1 MKSTKQLFIIR
12 NLILVTFILFLIINF
27 IFDFSFINDQF
38 DKRGKEFISNYIVP
52 HKNISELEVTIK
64 DLKKE
69 RNMFESQKNLFE
81 NAYID
86 LHEDSV
92 ELEYN
97 SLILEK
103 ILLQFDPYE
112 FDMNLKKEDSKLE
125 YSYNSSHSFKKNG
138 VEVKIFS
145 PTKNIFLYG
154 ISNKYPG
161 SGYLEIYNNKLI
173 LTTASGLIAFSN
185 SSVDKFTND
194 VSFEQIKTNI
204 NEFINEEQFKKSRIH
219 DFDWLEGGWFSV
231 KDVQIF
237 GENIYLS
244 YTREVKEDCWNT
256 SLVHGK
262 MNYNYIHFENLFTS
276 KECVHFYDNI
286 DEEFNAHQ
294 SGGRIISLDEKTVFF
309 SIGDFRSRYRT
320 QKEDSIFGKVLK
332 INKTN
337 KEYKVISMGHRNPQG
352 LYYNK
357 KENFLL
363 EAEHGPEGG
372 DEINL
377 VQLDQDFI
385 QNFGWAISSYG
396 EHYGGK
402 FASFNKK
409 KYTKYPLHKSHSE
422 YGFIEPLKYFN
433 PSIGISQIVGL
444 EKENNYVVASMKDQS
459 LYFFEYNNNILD
471 KNEQKIDINKNKNIE
486 RLHIGERIRD
496 MIIYKD
502 KLYLF
507 LEDSASFA
515 EITFK

>member
-185 SSVDKFTND
+185 SS
-194 VSFEQIKTNI
+194 S
-204 NEFINEEQFKKSRIH
+204 
-219 DFDWLEGGWFSV
+219 
-231 KDVQIF
+231 
-237 GENIYLS
+237 
-244 YTREVKEDCWNT
+244 
-256 SLVHGK
+256 
-262 MNYNYIHFENLFTS
+262 
-276 KECVHFYDNI
+276 
-286 DEEFNAHQ
+286 
-294 SGGRIISLDEKTVFF
+294 
-309 SIGDFRSRYRT
+309 
-320 QKEDSIFGKVLK
+320 
-332 INKTN
+332 
-337 KEYKVISMGHRNPQG
+337 
-352 LYYNK
+352 
-357 KENFLL
+357 
-363 EAEHGPEGG
+363 
-372 DEINL
+372 
-377 VQLDQDFI
+377 
-385 QNFGWAISSYG
+385 
-396 EHYGGK
+396 
-402 FASFNKK
+402 
-409 KYTKYPLHKSHSE
+409 
-422 YGFIEPLKYFN
+422 
-433 PSIGISQIVGL
+433 
-444 EKENNYVVASMKDQS
+444 
-459 LYFFEYNNNILD
+459 
-471 KNEQKIDINKNKNIE
+471 
-486 RLHIGERIRD
+486 
-496 MIIYKD
+496 
-502 KLYLF
+502 
-507 LEDSASFA
+507 
-515 EITFK
+515 